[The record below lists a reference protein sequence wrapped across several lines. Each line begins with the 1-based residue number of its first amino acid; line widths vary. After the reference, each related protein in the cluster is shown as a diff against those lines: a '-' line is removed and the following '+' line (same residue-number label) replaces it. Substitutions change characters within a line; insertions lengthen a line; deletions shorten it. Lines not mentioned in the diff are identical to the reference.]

1 MNDKTIKLLI
11 SLFIVLNCL
20 IALSSPVIANS
31 ILNYKPDLELS
42 VFYSQKDKDEK
53 NRILN
58 IFSEENYKY
67 LSPDQKKQL
76 LELKKCKDNGTAF
89 SEEQQKTLHTLLD
102 SIIKGRLGNDDYED
116 FKILIQKKKSNQS
129 LTEEEDKR
137 LKEYRDIINGSKPNT
152 QDILNQFLR

>member
-1 MNDKTIKLLI
+1 MNNKIIKFLI
-11 SLFIVLNCL
+11 SSFLVLNCL

-31 ILNYKPDLELS
+31 ILNYKTDLELS

-53 NRILN
+53 NKILN

-67 LSPDQKKQL
+67 LSSNQKKQL
-76 LELKKCKDNGTAF
+76 LELKKCRDNGTAF

-102 SIIKGRLGNDDYED
+102 TIIKGRLGNDDYED
-116 FKILIQKKKSNQS
+116 FKTLIQKKKSNQS
-129 LTEEEDKR
+129 LTEEENER

>member
-129 LTEEEDKR
+129 LTEEEDER